1 MCPLRGQ
8 SLRGAL
14 QVKASVRRISRDAD
28 AVTAA
33 VLQESGGSL
42 QFRRSV
48 RFAAGIVVVV
58 GLGLGA
64 SRVSISEPAIG
75 FVVAY
80 GLLLLSLVLYLNV
93 SRELSVQEK
102 TVWRGKL
109 WWSSG
114 VVLALVTFLSSRDIH
129 ASTED
134 LARSE
139 SKAQ

>member
-1 MCPLRGQ
+1 VTVAALRE
-8 SLRGAL
+8 
-14 QVKASVRRISRDAD
+14 
-28 AVTAA
+28 T
-33 VLQESGGSL
+33 GGSF

-48 RFAAGIVVVV
+48 RFAAGIAVVV
-58 GLGLGA
+58 GIALGA
-64 SRVSISEPAIG
+64 NRVSVSEPVIG
-75 FVVAY
+75 FAVAY

-93 SRELSVQEK
+93 SRELSAQEK
-102 TVWRGKL
+102 AVWRGKL